1 MRLAGKHGP
10 TDAQSSKQVT
20 VAAVGN
26 AQLRISQLNLLA
38 GSEALRPR
46 CNRGDVHWCEPP
58 KSYRPG
64 MSGWL
69 IALIKIWPSRVP
81 LGSEAQHPSRVFQVH
96 PQRQHSPH
104 RAGGG
109 GSVTVAP
116 DRRRNLLE
124 PATSSTRSG
133 GGSIIGSASRSINGG
148 QRGRFAQCNQAAPA
162 SSGGGSSI
170 SGDTRPPRE
179 PFWSQPPPRRAR
191 GVAGASA
198 AV

>member
-10 TDAQSSKQVT
+10 TDAQFSKQVT

-46 CNRGDVHWCEPP
+46 CNRGDVHWCESP

-96 PQRQHSPH
+96 PQRQHYSH

-133 GGSIIGSASRSINGG
+133 GVICVGGNGILLPSCVTFLHWPVISMWDNKGNSIGTRRPDGWA
-148 QRGRFAQCNQAAPA
+148 GRWLLADLRLLP
-162 SSGGGSSI
+162 SLPGLGL
-170 SGDTRPPRE
+170 
-179 PFWSQPPPRRAR
+179 
-191 GVAGASA
+191 
-198 AV
+198 